1 MDDPVAPFE
10 LGRMFFGEHPPLY
23 YAEIVVRTVIIYGY
37 TLALIRWIGG
47 RSVAQ
52 LAFAAEAHELTIETL
67 AIIAYHQPGTTTNIL
82 DPVSNIAASMNY
94 VSDRYNVRADGANLA
109 ARVQQADPT
118 RPPAGY

>member
-1 MDDPVAPFE
+1 MSKAINKALDLRGVTDPQARANWMKGYLVLTNRESTYNGDAINPDG
-10 LGRMFFGEHPPLY
+10 LGATGAAQCKPAT
-23 YAEIVVRTVIIYGY
+23 YA
-37 TLALIRWIGG
+37 
-47 RSVAQ
+47 
-52 LAFAAEAHELTIETL
+52 
-67 AIIAYHQPGTTTNIL
+67 AYHQPGTTTNIL